1 MNQTDDHD
9 GQSAAHRWL
18 ASEIPIEQVPI
29 ASLLRGDSPRLE
41 SDSKP
46 QAAPLR
52 GDADIPPII
61 VVNNTAQGQP
71 LTLKDRKAAAAR
83 LLGIYPDWSDRM
95 IASIAGL
102 SHPTVAAIRRRSLS
116 TGKAFQLNCRLG
128 QDGKTHPAVSRDG
141 LKAAAAAA
149 NDADQIESLHGVGG
163 QANGPVG
170 AVHDLRAR
178 RKQGEQPSGAKTHA
192 AGVDVFLARGQAVV
206 QKLRKN
212 PSVWMTDNGKAL
224 TRMLL
229 HSVQLVGLVQAASR
243 ATPEHCRGIIA
254 EAASA
259 LSDAWRRLAQEL
271 RALNR
276 IS

>member
-1 MNQTDDHD
+1 VVNQTQDHD
-9 GQSAAHRWL
+9 GQQSAAHRWL
-18 ASEIPIEQVPI
+18 ASESPIEQVPL
-29 ASLLRGDSPRLE
+29 ASLKRGDSPRLT

-46 QAAPLR
+46 QDARLR
-52 GDADIPPII
+52 GDAK
-61 VVNNTAQGQP
+61 VVANNTAHGQP
-71 LTLKDRKAAAAR
+71 LTPTDRNAAAAR
-83 LLGIYPDWSDRM
+83 ILAMYPGWSDRM

-102 SHPTVAAIRRRSLS
+102 SHPTVAAIRRRNLS
-116 TGKAFQLNCRLG
+116 TGKTFQSNRRLG
-128 QDGKTHPAVSRDG
+128 QDGKTRPAASHDSH
-141 LKAAAAAA
+141 KATAAAAVH
-149 NDADQIESLHGVGG
+149 ADQNESLHGVGG

-178 RKQGEQPSGAKTHA
+178 RKQDEQPSGAKTHA

-206 QKLRKN
+206 QKLRNN

-243 ATPEHCRGIIA
+243 ATPEHCRGVIA

-276 IS
+276 IG

>member
-1 MNQTDDHD
+1 MNQTQDHD
-9 GQSAAHRWL
+9 GQQSAAHRWL
-18 ASEIPIEQVPI
+18 ASESPIEQVSI
-29 ASLLRGDSPRLE
+29 ASLQQGDSPRLE

-46 QAAPLR
+46 QDARLR
-52 GDADIPPII
+52 GDAK
-61 VVNNTAQGQP
+61 VVANNTAHGQP
-71 LTLKDRKAAAAR
+71 LTPTDRNAAAAR
-83 LLGIYPDWSDRM
+83 ILAMHPGWSDRM

-116 TGKAFQLNCRLG
+116 TGKTFQSNRRLG
-128 QDGKTHPAVSRDG
+128 QDGKTRPAALRDSH
-141 LKAAAAAA
+141 KVTAAAAVH
-149 NDADQIESLHGVGG
+149 ADQNESLHGVGG

-178 RKQGEQPSGAKTHA
+178 RKQDEQPSGAKTHA

-206 QKLRKN
+206 QKLRNN
-212 PSVWMTDNGKAL
+212 PSVWRTDNGKAL

-229 HSVQLVGLVQAASR
+229 HSVQLVGLVQAASS
-243 ATPEHCRGIIA
+243 AVPEHCRGVIA

-276 IS
+276 IG